1 MPDSV
6 LIICSDLFFGTQL
19 RAAAER
25 SGAHV
30 DVEMQPRKAVLR
42 VQSGNYRHLVIDLE
56 APGLELGELIAV
68 LPDPPPQLIAFG
80 PHVQEQR
87 LAAAR
92 EAGCSRVVTRGQI
105 SANLPALLVASP
117 P

>member
-1 MPDSV
+1 MPAGV

-25 SGAHV
+25 CGAHV
-30 DVEMQPRKAVLR
+30 EVEMQPRKAGLR
-42 VQSGNYRHLVIDLE
+42 VQSGHFQHLVIDLE
-56 APGLELGELIAV
+56 APGLDLAELIAA
-68 LPDPPPQLIAFG
+68 LPDPQPQLIAFG

-92 EAGCSRVVTRGQI
+92 EAGCHHVVTRGQI
-105 SANLPALLVASP
+105 AANLPGFLVP
-117 P
+117 PPS